1 MFNRIRNY
9 SLKPMSREM
18 FIKRIAIIELIE
30 ILGTIYYYADK
41 ANLRKLMVSLSKA
54 GNLYFF
60 GSLILGAIVVLLLL
74 EFNYVLRRAKDA
86 GISWVAVLIVMFFW
100 KYSMW
105 IKGISL
111 VVLCIV
117 GSKKVYAP
125 YSADTPQNPVN
136 SEITIADRQDISV
149 SDFAEGTSEKKSQS
163 ETKETFIKSK
173 IVV

>member
-9 SLKPMSREM
+9 SLKPMGRGI

-60 GSLILGAIVVLLLL
+60 GFLILGAIGVLLLL
-74 EFNYVLRRAKDA
+74 EFNILRRAKDA
-86 GISWVAVLIVMFFW
+86 GISWVVVLIIMFFW

-105 IKGISL
+105 LKVISL
-111 VVLCIV
+111 LVLCVV

-125 YSADTPQNPVN
+125 YSADTPQKPMN

-149 SDFAEGTSEKKSQS
+149 ADFIEGASDKKACQKL
-163 ETKETFIKSK
+163 KELSSK
-173 IVV
+173 AK

>member
-149 SDFAEGTSEKKSQS
+149 SAFAEGTSEKKP
-163 ETKETFIKSK
+163 
-173 IVV
+173 VRN

>member
-1 MFNRIRNY
+1 
-9 SLKPMSREM
+9 M

-86 GISWVAVLIVMFFW
+86 GISWVAVLIIMFFW

-111 VVLCIV
+111 VVLCV
-117 GSKKVYAP
+117 VESKKVYAP
-125 YSADTPQNPVN
+125 YSADTPQNLVN
-136 SEITIADRQDISV
+136 SEITISDRQDISV
-149 SDFAEGTSEKKSQS
+149 SDFAEGTSEKKASQKLKKLS
-163 ETKETFIKSK
+163 SK
-173 IVV
+173 AK

>member
-1 MFNRIRNY
+1 
-9 SLKPMSREM
+9 M

-41 ANLRKLMVSLSKA
+41 ANLRKLMVSLSKT

-86 GISWVAVLIVMFFW
+86 GISWVAVLIIMFFW

-111 VVLCIV
+111 VVLCV
-117 GSKKVYAP
+117 VESKKVL
-125 YSADTPQNPVN
+125 
-136 SEITIADRQDISV
+136 
-149 SDFAEGTSEKKSQS
+149 
-163 ETKETFIKSK
+163 K
-173 IVV
+173 IQ